1 MAKLNY
7 YEMVGCSIEL
17 LSRSDYHRQFNMNTY
32 LQIEILPPIRKGQV
46 KFYLDEEGMPMAMI
60 TWAWLSDEI
69 EKDVIST
76 GRALNE
82 DEWFSGEKL
91 FCNDW
96 ITPCNNL
103 RKVVHDISTNMFPD
117 QIGTS
122 VRRNPDGSVRK
133 INRWVGKNIRL
144 AGK

>member
-1 MAKLNY
+1 MVKLNY
-7 YEMVGCSIEL
+7 YEMVGFSIEL
-17 LSRSDYHRQFNMNTY
+17 LSKSVYHRRFNMNNY

-46 KFYLDEEGMPMAMI
+46 KFYLDEKGMPIAMV
-60 TWAWLSDEI
+60 TWAWLSDKT
-69 EKDVIST
+69 EKEVLST

-82 DEWFSGEKL
+82 NEWCCGEKL

-96 ITPCNNL
+96 VTPFNNL
-103 RKVVHDISTNMFPD
+103 RKVVHDISTNVFPD
-117 QIGTS
+117 QVGTS

-133 INRWVGKNIRL
+133 INRWLGKNIRL